1 MLWKINLN
9 VKTILVLMKIFVN
22 LHGLPVQRLN
32 FMLGDNVFFQYLCS
46 EDFDF
51 ETNKEW
57 ES

>member
-1 MLWKINLN
+1 
-9 VKTILVLMKIFVN
+9 MKIFVN